1 MATLTSD
8 NLEFLRS
15 LGLANMAVAGD
26 EATPEEANIL
36 LSMNQILTGKK
47 VTPPPNIVEENND
60 PLTTQNNDP
69 LTTIV
74 VEPDQDMAKLQS
86 QIQSQQ
92 ALIDSLRS
100 ASQPTTQ
107 AGPYDNLS
115 KLQKR
120 MLAFAGIKDAGLALQ
135 GKEGTSVSS
144 LLKDFSDRA
153 DQERK
158 ALQAQR
164 LANLYSGSGSG
175 MSGGSMADL
184 SNMSL
189 EQLTALRNNIL
200 GSSFEINPMTGE
212 ALIDPAMTKLK
223 LAEIDA
229 RISQLQTSEAST
241 EQGVDRATFLMPRI
255 NQAMAYLNPNGEIG
269 QDGLPILNPNI
280 ATKIAR
286 GISEFKEDPSYQ
298 LFKGNLDTIKNTMTF
313 ENLLALKK
321 GGATFGSLSEG
332 ELRQIATLAG
342 NLDPSDPLG
351 SLNSLSQIQQKFQE
365 AIDEYNRKLLE

>member
-1 MATLTSD
+1 MVVLTTD

-15 LGLANMAVAGD
+15 MGLANMAVAGD
-26 EATPEEANIL
+26 EATPEEARIL
-36 LSMNQILTGKK
+36 ASMNSILEGKENITDSS
-47 VTPPPNIVEENND
+47 VTPNTKPNTPITDQEN
-60 PLTTQNNDP
+60 
-69 LTTIV
+69 V
-74 VEPDQDMAKLQS
+74 VPNPDMADLQAKL
-86 QIQSQQ
+86 QSQQ

-100 ASQPTTQ
+100 ASQSTTQ

-158 ALQAQR
+158 TLQAQR
-164 LANLYSGSGSG
+164 LASLYSGSG
-175 MSGGSMADL
+175 MSVGSMGDL
-184 SNMSL
+184 SNMNL
-189 EQLTALRNNIL
+189 EQLQALRDNIL
-200 GSSFEINPMTGE
+200 SGAFGLNPMTGE
-212 ALIDPAMTKLK
+212 ALIDPNITKLK
-223 LAEIDA
+223 LDQVDA
-229 RISQLQTSEAST
+229 RIAELQTSQAST
-241 EQGVDRATFLMPRI
+241 EQGVERAEFLMPRI

-269 QDGLPILNPNI
+269 PDGLPILNPNI

-286 GISEFKEDPSYQ
+286 GVSEFKEDPSYQ

-313 ENLLALKK
+313 ENLLRLKK

>member
-1 MATLTSD
+1 MANLNSD

-92 ALIDSLRS
+92 ALIDSLRR

>member
-1 MATLTSD
+1 MVVLTTD

-15 LGLANMAVAGD
+15 MGLANMAVAGD
-26 EATPEEANIL
+26 EATPEEANVL

-47 VTPPPNIVEENND
+47 VTPPPNTVEQNND

-69 LTTIV
+69 LTTIE
-74 VEPDQDMAKLQS
+74 VEPNPDMADLQARL
-86 QIQSQQ
+86 QSQQ
-92 ALIDSLRS
+92 ALIDSLRSAS

-158 ALQAQR
+158 TLQAQR
-164 LANLYSGSGSG
+164 LANLYSGSG
-175 MSGGSMADL
+175 MSGGSMGDL
-184 SNMSL
+184 SNMNL
-189 EQLTALRNNIL
+189 EQLQALRNNIL
-200 GSSFEINPMTGE
+200 NGAFGLNPMTGE
-212 ALIDPAMTKLK
+212 ALIDTNITKLK
-223 LAEIDA
+223 LAEVDA
-229 RISQLQTSEAST
+229 RIAALQTSQASK
-241 EQGVDRATFLMPRI
+241 EQGVERAEFLMPRI

-269 QDGLPILNPNI
+269 PDNLPILNPNI

-286 GISEFKEDPSYQ
+286 GVSAFKEDPSYQ

-313 ENLLALKK
+313 ENLLSLKK

>member
-1 MATLTSD
+1 MTTLTTD
-8 NLEFLRS
+8 NLELLRS
-15 LGLANMAVAGD
+15 LGLASDAMAGE
-26 EATPEEANIL
+26 EATPEEANVL

-47 VTPPPNIVEENND
+47 VTPPNTVEQNND

-69 LTTIV
+69 LTTIE

-175 MSGGSMADL
+175 MSGGSMSDL

-223 LAEIDA
+223 LEQIDTRIAEL
-229 RISQLQTSEAST
+229 RTSQASKKQSV
-241 EQGVDRATFLMPRI
+241 ERAEFLMPRI

-269 QDGLPILNPNI
+269 ENGLPVLNPNI
-280 ATKIAR
+280 ANRFAR
-286 GISEFKEDPSYQ
+286 GVSEWKQSDIYQ
-298 LFKGNLDTIKNTMTF
+298 MFEGNLNTIKNTMTF
-313 ENLLALKK
+313 ENLISLKE

-332 ELRQIATLAG
+332 ELRQIASLAG
-342 NLDPSDPLG
+342 SLDPANPLG
-351 SLNSLSQIQQKFQE
+351 SLNTLFEIQQTMQR
-365 AIDEYNRKLLE
+365 AIDEYDRNLLE